1 MQWPRE
7 YHLTVAFALVL
18 ALFFCFSLLAYT
30 LSMLFAVM
38 IFTLSFLFIRR
49 ELARCR
55 QSERLLRQAEH
66 HQNEFL
72 AMLSHELRNPLAPI
86 RTAVVLLRRPALSE
100 TQIVWAREVIDRQLQ
115 HLSRIVDDLLDISRL
130 TQGRVTLRKAPLK
143 LTTIIDQAL
152 ETSRPVLEARK
163 HALML
168 ALPPK
173 PVWLEGDLTRLVQV
187 VSDLLDNAAK
197 YTHEGGRISLTAGA
211 EDKQAVISVSDNG
224 IGIAPELLPRV
235 FDLFMQSERPLDR
248 AQGGLGLGL
257 SLVKRLVELH
267 GGTVEAG
274 SPGLSQGS
282 TFTVRLPRLAA
293 APLLEAAAPE
303 SAPRDEPSPRLRVL
317 VVDDNIDAAEG
328 LALWFRL
335 IGFEERIALD
345 GPAALIAAEDFRP
358 EVVILDIGLPGLD
371 GFEVARRLRA
381 QPGMAHAL
389 LIALSGYGP
398 AQDQRCA
405 QATGFDYHLAKPV
418 DLDKLYTLI
427 HKYSAKRVNTMTG
440 GVTGISALILTATVV
455 SSSISP
461 SMAAANCGI

>member
-18 ALFFCFSLLAYT
+18 ALFFCFSVLAYA

-49 ELARCR
+49 QLARCR
-55 QSERLLRQAEH
+55 QSERLLRQVEH

-100 TQIVWAREVIDRQLQ
+100 TQIAWAREVIDRQLQ

-152 ETSRPVLEARK
+152 ETSRPMLEARK
-163 HALML
+163 HALIL

-197 YTHEGGRISLTAGA
+197 YTHEGGRISLTASA
-211 EDKQAVISVSDNG
+211 EGEQAVISVSDNG

-235 FDLFMQSERPLDR
+235 FDLFTQSKRALNR

-274 SPGLSQGS
+274 SPGLGQGS

-293 APLLEAAAPE
+293 GPLLEAAAPE
-303 SAPRDEPSPRLRVL
+303 PAPRDEPSPRLRVL

-328 LALWFRL
+328 LALWFR
-335 IGFEERIALD
+335 
-345 GPAALIAAEDFRP
+345 
-358 EVVILDIGLPGLD
+358 
-371 GFEVARRLRA
+371 
-381 QPGMAHAL
+381 
-389 LIALSGYGP
+389 
-398 AQDQRCA
+398 
-405 QATGFDYHLAKPV
+405 
-418 DLDKLYTLI
+418 
-427 HKYSAKRVNTMTG
+427 
-440 GVTGISALILTATVV
+440 
-455 SSSISP
+455 
-461 SMAAANCGI
+461 

>member
-1 MQWPRE
+1 MNSLDQEKWEIRWLPDR
-7 YHLTVAFALVL
+7 HIILAFAL
-18 ALFFCFSLLAYT
+18 ALILFLCFSLLAYT
-30 LSMLFAVM
+30 LSTLFAVM
-38 IFTLSFLFIRR
+38 IFTLAFLSIRR
-49 ELARCR
+49 ERARCR
-55 QSERLLRQAEH
+55 QIERLLRQAGQQVE
-66 HQNEFL
+66 QRNTEFL

-100 TQIVWAREVIDRQLQ
+100 TQIAWAREVIDRQLR

-211 EDKQAVISVSDNG
+211 EHEQAVISVSDNG
-224 IGIAPELLPRV
+224 IGIAPEVLPRV

-248 AQGGLGLGL
+248 ATGGVGLGL
-257 SLVKRLVELH
+257 SLVKRLAELH
-267 GGTVEAG
+267 GGTVEAR
-274 SPGLSQGS
+274 SPGLGQGS

-293 APLLEAAAPE
+293 APLLEAAAAPE
-303 SAPRDEPSPRLRVL
+303 PAPRDEPSSRRLRVL

-328 LALWFRL
+328 LAFWFRL
-335 IGFEERIALD
+335 KGFEERMAFD
-345 GPAALIAAEDFRP
+345 GPAALTAAEDFHP

-398 AQDQRCA
+398 AQDRRCA
-405 QATGFDYHLAKPV
+405 QAAVFDYHLAKPV
-418 DLDKLYTLI
+418 DPDKLYTLI
-427 HKYSAKRVNTMTG
+427 HKYQRG
-440 GVTGISALILTATVV
+440 
-455 SSSISP
+455 
-461 SMAAANCGI
+461 

>member
-1 MQWPRE
+1 MVERGGRRVPNVNSPYQEKEEMQRLRE

-18 ALFFCFSLLAYT
+18 ALFLCFSLLAYT
-30 LSMLFAVM
+30 LSTLFAVT
-38 IFTLSFLFIRR
+38 IFTLAFLSIRR
-49 ELARCR
+49 ERTRCR
-55 QSERLLRQAEH
+55 QSEHLLRQVGQQAE
-66 HQNEFL
+66 QRNTEFL

-86 RTAVVLLRRPALSE
+86 YTAVVLLRRPALSE
-100 TQIVWAREVIDRQLQ
+100 TQIAWAREVIGRQLQ

-152 ETSRPVLEARK
+152 ETSRPALEARK
-163 HALML
+163 HTLTL

-211 EDKQAVISVSDNG
+211 EDEQAVISVSDNG
-224 IGIAPELLPRV
+224 IGIAPEFLPRV

-248 AQGGLGLGL
+248 ATGGLGLGL
-257 SLVKRLVELH
+257 SLVKRLAELH
-267 GGTVEAG
+267 GGTVEAK
-274 SPGLSQGS
+274 SPGLGQGS

-293 APLLEAAAPE
+293 APFLEAATSE
-303 SAPRDEPSPRLRVL
+303 TAPRDEPSSRRLRVL

-328 LALWFRL
+328 LALWFKL
-335 IGFEERIALD
+335 KGFEECMAFD
-345 GPAALIAAEDFRP
+345 GPAALTAAENFHP

-398 AQDQRCA
+398 AQDRCCA
-405 QATGFDYHLAKPV
+405 QAAGFDYHLAKPV
-418 DLDKLYTLI
+418 DPDKLYTLI
-427 HKYSAKRVNTMTG
+427 HKYQRG
-440 GVTGISALILTATVV
+440 
-455 SSSISP
+455 
-461 SMAAANCGI
+461 